1 MYLSDVHILGS
12 RIFHC
17 FNSDFLAQSVRLFV
31 CPSVSRTDSVN
42 YAQVWKVTY
51 KWEKGGGREGRINT
65 ICDHAVTPLT
75 LSSFNK
81 YAFTLLSS
89 FHLFTYQ
96 IIHSFIHLIIRS
108 FICPYRGDV
117 KVLVISYVKIYAGL
131 TRFKLWGKYSL
142 FFEFSAHWV
151 EPTNIWDKRK
161 KIYLFNN
168 FHLFKYLFFHFIYLY
183 GLVNSNNE

>member
-1 MYLSDVHILGS
+1 MFVFLGQEYFIVSIPIFWLS
-12 RIFHC
+12 
-17 FNSDFLAQSVRLFV
+17 QSVCSLAHW
-31 CPSVSRTDSVN
+31 SVH

-51 KWEKGGGREGRINT
+51 KWGKEGGGQGSIYAV
-65 ICDHAVTPLT
+65 CDPAVTPLHYHHQINRHSRFCPVFICSLT
-75 LSSFNK
+75 KSFN
-81 YAFTLLSS
+81 
-89 FHLFTYQ
+89 
-96 IIHSFIHLIIRS
+96 HSFIRS
-108 FICPYRGDV
+108 FICSYRGDV
-117 KVLVISYVKIYAGL
+117 NILVISYVKIYAGL

-161 KIYLFNN
+161 KIHLFTN